1 MYKIH
6 HSAFL
11 VTGTLIAGTPIGV
24 IITLDVKKKLK
35 MEKIGDENERTN
47 DEGIGGNRM
56 TLVDVVIR
64 AMADCKAPAWS
75 QYPRR

>member
-1 MYKIH
+1 MH
-6 HSAFL
+6 HSEFF
-11 VTGTLIAGTPIGV
+11 VTGTLIAVTPFGV
-24 IITLDVKKKLK
+24 IITLDVKRKLK
-35 MEKIGDENERTN
+35 MEKNGDENERKN

-64 AMADCKAPAWS
+64 AMADCRAPAWS

>member
-1 MYKIH
+1 MVNK
-6 HSAFL
+6 AR
-11 VTGTLIAGTPIGV
+11 TL
-24 IITLDVKKKLK
+24 
-35 MEKIGDENERTN
+35 EKIAELVKEKNGDENERKN

-64 AMADCKAPAWS
+64 AMADCRAPAWS